1 MKLIGLDQA
10 SAQAW
15 RNGGGTTRELFT
27 WPASGPWQ
35 LRISVADIN
44 ADGPFSAFAG
54 VDRWFA
60 VAEGDGVELQFGDL
74 QHRLRTDSAPLF
86 FDGAAAP
93 DCTLL
98 GGATRDLNLMCQR
111 DAGRAQMLRVQA
123 GADWISTAPLRAL
136 FTTTPLQLLID
147 GALVAELPA
156 WTLALGTQAAQQ
168 RWCVVGAAD
177 SAPAWWMA
185 FSPHAIA

>member
-1 MKLIGLDQA
+1 MKLIGLDQIR
-10 SAQAW
+10 AQAW
-15 RNGGGTTRELFT
+15 RNGGGITRELFT

-35 LRISVADIN
+35 LRISVADIG

-60 VAEGDGVELQFGDL
+60 VAEGDGVELQFGDA
-74 QHRLRTDSAPLF
+74 QHLLRTDSAPLF

-93 DCTLL
+93 GCKLL

-123 GADWISTAPLRAL
+123 GAEWHSAAPLRAL
-136 FTTTPLQLLID
+136 ITTAPLRLLID
-147 GALVAELPA
+147 GSPAAELPA
-156 WTLALGTQAAQQ
+156 WTLAIGTQAAQQ
-168 RWCVVGAAD
+168 RWCVVDAAHA
-177 SAPAWWMA
+177 APAWWMA
-185 FSPHAIA
+185 FAPHAPA

>member
-15 RNGGGTTRELFT
+15 RNGGGITRELFT
-27 WPASGPWQ
+27 WPASEPWQ
-35 LRISVADIN
+35 LRISVADIG

-60 VAEGDGVELQFGDL
+60 VAEGDGVELQFGDA

-93 DCTLL
+93 GCKLL

-111 DAGRAQMLRVQA
+111 HAGRAQMLRVQA
-123 GADWISTAPLRAL
+123 GAEWHSAAPLRAL
-136 FTTTPLQLLID
+136 FTTAPLRLMID
-147 GALVAELPA
+147 GSPAAELPA
-156 WTLALGTQAAQQ
+156 WTLAIGTQAAQQ
-168 RWCVVGAAD
+168 RWCVVDAAHA
-177 SAPAWWMA
+177 APAWWMA
-185 FSPHAIA
+185 FAPHAPA